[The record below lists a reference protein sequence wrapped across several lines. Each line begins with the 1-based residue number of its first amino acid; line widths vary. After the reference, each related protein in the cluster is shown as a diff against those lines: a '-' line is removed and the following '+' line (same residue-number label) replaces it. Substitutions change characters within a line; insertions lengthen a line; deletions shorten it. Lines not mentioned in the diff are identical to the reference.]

1 MGIIDT
7 LKWLWDPRSEDE
19 KRYKTDPLRKH
30 SQKLK
35 VYLRDT
41 EQPLEITFTRSDFQ
55 TGFGPLRY
63 DIDYEVNRWLRG
75 RTSNGIQVDG
85 VWYSPNQIE
94 RIELGEK
101 TVEEIS

>member
-1 MGIIDT
+1 MGIID
-7 LKWLWDPRSEDE
+7 S
-19 KRYKTDPLRKH
+19 
-30 SQKLK
+30 
-35 VYLRDT
+35 
-41 EQPLEITFTRSDFQ
+41 
-55 TGFGPLRY
+55 
-63 DIDYEVNRWLRG
+63 EVNRWLSG